1 MNPVFVSVLLVFW
14 VFWWLITLFS
24 LVFLYQ
30 AIKSL
35 KSVDIKQLQSKYET
49 FIKEIE
55 AKLEYDEEINDLE
68 KRNQKLTA
76 KLNELETIMPILSER
91 IADLDDINRNLVSN
105 KCFSK
110 SRLVLEDSE
119 VKNIWVGVKPL
130 RYKK

>member
-1 MNPVFVSVLLVFW
+1 
-14 VFWWLITLFS
+14 
-24 LVFLYQ
+24 
-30 AIKSL
+30 L

-119 VKNIWVGVKPL
+119 VKNI
-130 RYKK
+130 